1 MVFRWDFKK
10 MNMKITLISY
20 DYFGYDFQI
29 VAELQKQGHI
39 ATHIDIN
46 KFEFVYKNVFQRI
59 LNFFLKNFLNKN
71 LKQIKLKKY
80 IFEQLN
86 HIGFQD
92 KILVIRPD
100 LISKKTHLLIKKQTN
115 CYICYLYDS
124 AKRFKISHLTTNVFD
139 DVFSYDF
146 EDAENFGFKKISN
159 FMVFD
164 KFEIKSKFQ
173 NQVFMIMSPDERL
186 QILNKIVERLD
197 LLQIKTNCIVVSSEK
212 PLQLNSKIIH
222 HTKKISQKEAFEML
236 YESEIF
242 LDLNRNNHNGLSF
255 RVFEAMALQRK
266 VITTNQAILKYDF
279 YNPNNILVL
288 DENNIK
294 IEAEFFETNYVALSN
309 AIFEKYTV
317 ENWTKTVFKI

>member
-1 MVFRWDFKK
+1 MI
-10 MNMKITLISY
+10 MKIGVISY

-29 VAELQKQGHI
+29 IAELQKQGHI

-46 KFEFVYKNVFQRI
+46 KFEFVYKNVFHRI
-59 LNFFLKNFLNKN
+59 LNFLLKSFLNQN

-86 HIGFQD
+86 QVGFQD

-100 LISKKTHLLIKKQTN
+100 LISKKTHLLIKKQTKN
-115 CYICYLYDS
+115 YICYLYDS
-124 AKRFKISHLTTNVFD
+124 AKRFKISHLTKNIFD
-139 DVFSYDF
+139 DILSYDF
-146 EDAENFGFKKISN
+146 EDAENFGFKKITN

-164 KFEIKSKFQ
+164 KFNIKSDFQ
-173 NQVFMIMSPDERL
+173 YQVFMIMSPDERL
-186 QILNKIVERLD
+186 QILNEIVQQLD
-197 LLQIKTNCIVVSSEK
+197 LLQISTNCIVVAAEK
-212 PLQLNSKIIH
+212 PINLNAKIVH
-222 HTKKISQKEAFEML
+222 LTKKIPQKDAFKML

-266 VITTNQAILKYDF
+266 LITTNKAILKYDF
-279 YNPNNILVL
+279 YNKNNILVL

-294 IEAEFFETNYVALSN
+294 IDPNFFVTNYEELDN
-309 AIFEKYTV
+309 QIFEKYNI
-317 ENWTKTVFKI
+317 ENWIKTVFKI